1 MKRLVCL
8 FGILC
13 ALAVAVPSSVAQVKI
28 VACTATE
35 GFHCTPGN
43 GCSDDATYITE
54 YRVDLDAMTVEE
66 LTVQHTRR
74 DLQPRPGSTTYT
86 ILRSGATLLSA
97 EESIIAVGRP
107 GLAAVETIL
116 IGEKSYLSSSVSSS
130 GTRIFSMM
138 GSCTGFQ

>member
-66 LTVQHTRR
+66 VTVQHTRR
-74 DLQPRPGSTTYT
+74 DLQSRPGSTTYT
-86 ILRSGATLLSA
+86 ILRVAPATPLSA

-116 IGEKSYLSSSVSSS
+116 IGEKSYLSSSVSSA

-138 GSCTGFQ
+138 GSCTGF